1 MFYGRED
8 QVARFESLWRKP
20 VASFVVCRGSVAALP
35 GWDAIMGLQFENLIL
50 NNFTALL
57 PKMGLSDKLFI
68 SAAPYRNARESKGG
82 GCQIDLLIQTRKTA
96 YVVEI
101 KRKREIGSEV
111 CDEVAQKVRR
121 LPMLEGVSA
130 RTCLVYDGALA
141 PSVVADDF
149 FDSLIS
155 VRELM

>member
-1 MFYGRED
+1 
-8 QVARFESLWRKP
+8 
-20 VASFVVCRGSVAALP
+20 
-35 GWDAIMGLQFENLIL
+35 
-50 NNFTALL
+50 
-57 PKMGLSDKLFI
+57 MGLSDKLFI

-121 LPMLEGVSA
+121 LPMLDGVSA
-130 RTCLVYDGALA
+130 RTCLVYDGTLA
-141 PSVVADDF
+141 PSVTADDF